1 LFCDLVESTALARR
15 LDPEDYRELVR
26 AYQNACATVIQRF
39 DGHIAQYLGDGLLV
53 YFGYPQ
59 AHEDDAQ
66 RAVRA
71 GLALV
76 AAIAPL
82 KSRLAHDTGIWLAV
96 RMGIHTGLV
105 VVGEM
110 GSGGRHERL
119 ALGDTPNL
127 AARLQGLAEPDTVVI
142 SAATWRLVEG
152 YIRCKDLGLQ
162 SLKGIDTP
170 VLVYQVLGEGVAQ
183 SRLEVVA
190 PHGWTPLVGRE
201 VEVALLRE
209 RWAQVTDGLGQTVVL
224 SGEAGIGK
232 SRLVQVLKEHI
243 AEAPHTMLECRAS
256 PYHQH
261 SALYPVIELLQR
273 VWQLAPGD
281 TPAEHVRKLEAAL
294 AQSRLPVD
302 QTVALLAALLS
313 LPLPADRAA
322 PLALTPQ
329 QQRQKTLEALL
340 ALLLELAAPHPML
353 LIVEDLHWIDPSTL
367 EWLGLLLDQVPT
379 ARLGLLMT
387 ARPDFQGYWS
397 ARAHLTQLTLGR
409 LSSSQVRQM
418 IERVAGGKALPA
430 EVVQQIVS
438 KADGVPLFVE
448 ELTKTALE
456 ASWLQE
462 QEDHYALSGPL
473 PPLAIPATLQD
484 ALMAR
489 LDRLTEGKAVA
500 QLGAVLGR
508 TFAAELLQ
516 AVSPLDELVLWRGLV
531 ELVQA
536 EVLYQRG
543 VPPQATYTFKHA
555 LLQEAAYQSLLK
567 STRQQYDQHTA
578 QVLAAQFPTLAET
591 QPELLAQHYTEAG
604 LAERAIDYWQRAGQ
618 HANERSAHVEA
629 ISHLT
634 KGLSLLATLPE
645 TPARSQQELDLQ
657 LALGVALAATKGT
670 GAREVEQ
677 TYARARVLCAQ
688 VGEIPQ
694 LFSALRGLCRF
705 YYSRGELRTA
715 RDLGEQLWWR
725 AQRAAVPTHLL
736 EAHSALGHTLYLL
749 GDYGAALPHCM
760 QGISLIDLTQQRV
773 QRASHALADGVVCLF
788 TAAHVLWCLGFP
800 AQAMRRSQE
809 SLALAQAL
817 EQPLSLAV
825 AQEYAA
831 GLHYRRRDVPAVQA
845 QVDTLLTLAT
855 TQGFPLQVGH
865 GIFWRGYALAM
876 QGQGEAGLAQM
887 RQGLAAAVATGQE
900 ARRASLLILAEVA
913 GFIGQVAEGLRLLA
927 EALPLF
933 AASERGDALT
943 EAYRLQGALLLQ
955 QANPEAARAE
965 ACFQQAL
972 AMARHQQAKSWEL
985 RAAISLSRLWQRQ
998 GKRDD
1003 ARALLAPI
1011 YGWFT
1016 EGFDTA
1022 DLQDAKALLEE
1033 LA

>member
-1 LFCDLVESTALARR
+1 MRV
-15 LDPEDYRELVR
+15 
-26 AYQNACATVIQRF
+26 
-39 DGHIAQYLGDGLLV
+39 
-53 YFGYPQ
+53 
-59 AHEDDAQ
+59 
-66 RAVRA
+66 
-71 GLALV
+71 
-76 AAIAPL
+76 
-82 KSRLAHDTGIWLAV
+82 
-96 RMGIHTGLV
+96 GIHTGLV

-127 AARLQGLAEPDTVVI
+127 AARLQGLAAPDTVVI

-152 YIRCKDLGLQ
+152 YVRCKELGPQ
-162 SLKGIDTP
+162 SLKGMDTP
-170 VLVYQVLGEGVAQ
+170 VPVYQVLGEGVAQ
-183 SRLEVVA
+183 SRLEVAA

-209 RWAQVTDGLGQTVVL
+209 RWAQVTDGLGQVVVL

-232 SRLVQVLKEHI
+232 SRLVQVLKEHV

-273 VWQLAPGD
+273 LWQLAPGD

-340 ALLLELAAPHPML
+340 ALLLELAAPHPLL

-379 ARLGLLMT
+379 ARLGLLLT
-387 ARPDFQGYWS
+387 ARPDFQGPWS

-409 LSSSQVRQM
+409 LSPPQVRQM

-456 ASWLQE
+456 ADWLQE
-462 QEDHYALSGPL
+462 REDHYALTGPL

-489 LDRLTEGKAVA
+489 LDRLSEGKAVA

-508 TFAAELLQ
+508 TFAAELLR
-516 AVSPLDELVLWRGLV
+516 AVSPLDELALWRGLV

-567 STRQQYDQHTA
+567 STRQQYHQHIA
-578 QVLAAQFPTLAET
+578 QVLTAQFPALAET

-604 LAERAIDYWQRAGQ
+604 LTEQAIGYWQRAGQ

-629 ISHLT
+629 HSHLT
-634 KGLSLLATLPE
+634 QGLALLATLPE
-645 TPARSQQELDLQ
+645 TPARAQQELDLQ
-657 LALGVALAATKGT
+657 IGPGGGVGCHEGHWRPTRWSRPMPGR
-670 GAREVEQ
+670 GS
-677 TYARARVLCAQ
+677 YARRSGRPRSSFPRSGGS
-688 VGEIPQ
+688 VGSIIT
-694 LFSALRGLCRF
+694 AKNCGRRG
-705 YYSRGELRTA
+705 S
-715 RDLGEQLWWR
+715 W
-725 AQRAAVPTHLL
+725 
-736 EAHSALGHTLYLL
+736 
-749 GDYGAALPHCM
+749 
-760 QGISLIDLTQQRV
+760 
-773 QRASHALADGVVCLF
+773 
-788 TAAHVLWCLGFP
+788 
-800 AQAMRRSQE
+800 
-809 SLALAQAL
+809 
-817 EQPLSLAV
+817 
-825 AQEYAA
+825 
-831 GLHYRRRDVPAVQA
+831 
-845 QVDTLLTLAT
+845 
-855 TQGFPLQVGH
+855 
-865 GIFWRGYALAM
+865 
-876 QGQGEAGLAQM
+876 
-887 RQGLAAAVATGQE
+887 
-900 ARRASLLILAEVA
+900 
-913 GFIGQVAEGLRLLA
+913 
-927 EALPLF
+927 
-933 AASERGDALT
+933 
-943 EAYRLQGALLLQ
+943 
-955 QANPEAARAE
+955 
-965 ACFQQAL
+965 
-972 AMARHQQAKSWEL
+972 AKSSCSG
-985 RAAISLSRLWQRQ
+985 RS
-998 GKRDD
+998 
-1003 ARALLAPI
+1003 APPCPPTSWRPI
-1011 YGWFT
+1011 APSG
-1016 EGFDTA
+1016 
-1022 DLQDAKALLEE
+1022 
-1033 LA
+1033 